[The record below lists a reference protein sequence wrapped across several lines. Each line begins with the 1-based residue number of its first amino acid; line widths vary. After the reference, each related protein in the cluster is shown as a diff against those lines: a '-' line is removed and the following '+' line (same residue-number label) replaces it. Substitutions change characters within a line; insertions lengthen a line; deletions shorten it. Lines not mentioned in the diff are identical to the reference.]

1 MKKIILYAL
10 IVLILGA
17 CSKQEQTF
25 QTEQI
30 TFEETT
36 YLTDEQQD
44 SLHLLFTIEY
54 PTLLSS
60 DSALQ
65 PIQTDIIS
73 KLVGERY
80 AQLPLQDALAQYADM
95 CETEYLNNNKML
107 AELALIEETELGED
121 THIFFCEVQI
131 YNARVERMQANILSY
146 GIEQYIY
153 TGGAHGVNNRFFYN
167 YDATTGTLIN
177 ESDLFTPNYQE
188 TLTILL
194 RQNFMIQHTDAQTE
208 EDLYQSDYD
217 IDKIIPNNNFYLTET
232 GLVYLFNPYEI
243 APYAYGET
251 EVTLNKELIEPL
263 LQKDVILW

>member
-1 MKKIILYAL
+1 MKKITLYAL

-17 CSKQEQTF
+17 CSKQEQVF

-44 SLHLLFTIEY
+44 SLHLLFTIEL
-54 PTLLSS
+54 PTRMPS

-65 PIQTDIIS
+65 PIQSDIIS

-80 AQLPLQDALAQYADM
+80 AQLTLQDALVQYANM

-107 AELALIEETELGED
+107 AELALTEEFDSEED
-121 THIFFCEVQI
+121 THIFFCEAQI

-146 GIEQYIY
+146 EIEQYIY

-167 YDATTGTLIN
+167 YNATTGTLLN
-177 ESDLFTPNYQE
+177 ESDLFTPDYQE
-188 TLTILL
+188 ALTILL

-208 EDLYQSDYD
+208 EDLYQSEYD
-217 IDKIIPNNNFYLTET
+217 IDKIIPNNNFYLTQT

-243 APYAYGET
+243 APYSYGAT
-251 EVTLNKELIEPL
+251 EVILSKELIEPL